1 MPYLET
7 VQELLND
14 GTSFSTNLVQSW
26 NQLRTDLRLTCDL
39 TRKVGVQVIGEI
51 NDMGRLTSKK
61 YTASRHKSNL
71 HNVRGTFAAE
81 GMTISKSIRGNLDRI
96 ASGQTS
102 YQQVLTE
109 LRSKYEKRG

>member
-14 GTSFSTNLVQSW
+14 GTSLRTNLRV
-26 NQLRTDLRLTCDL
+26 TCDL
-39 TRKVGVQVIGEI
+39 TRKISIQIVGGNI
-51 NDMGRLTSKK
+51 DMGKLISEK
-61 YTASRHKSNL
+61 YTATPQYKSNL
-71 HNVRGTFAAE
+71 RNIRGTFAAE
-81 GMTISKSIRGNLDRI
+81 GMTISKSTRSNLDHI

-109 LRSKYEKRG
+109 LRAKYEDPLSHLR